1 MFHSMGN
8 LSSNCYSALGFV
20 SWDAGNR
27 RVLGGLV
34 LIALLFGG
42 SFGCS
47 SSSSRK
53 GGSQGMDIP
62 QISDEDLKLEQQ
74 NRWGSDSGS
83 IPKAMGEG
91 VFRDVLFDYDD
102 ASVRVDQRD
111 SVRKSAEILKADPS
125 LRVELEGHC
134 DNRGTNEYNL
144 ALGEERARSVA
155 TFLASSGVSASQI
168 STISYGEEIPL
179 DSREAEDAFAKNRR
193 VHFAVFR
200 KNEKQN

>member
-1 MFHSMGN
+1 
-8 LSSNCYSALGFV
+8 
-20 SWDAGNR
+20 
-27 RVLGGLV
+27 
-34 LIALLFGG
+34 
-42 SFGCS
+42 
-47 SSSSRK
+47 
-53 GGSQGMDIP
+53 MDIP

-74 NRWGSDSGS
+74 NRWGTDSGS

-144 ALGEERARSVA
+144 ALGEERSRSVA

-179 DSREAEDAFAKNRR
+179 DSRETEEAFAKNRR